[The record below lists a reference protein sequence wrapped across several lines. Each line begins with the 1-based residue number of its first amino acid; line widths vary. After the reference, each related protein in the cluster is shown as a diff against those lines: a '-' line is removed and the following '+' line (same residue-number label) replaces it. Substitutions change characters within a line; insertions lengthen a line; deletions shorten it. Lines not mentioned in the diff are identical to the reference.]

1 MTFPGPEELGRGLV
15 VTAGAE
21 LGAGLAAARDWDR
34 VRVDESLLAEAS
46 GEGPAGGAGLPAGG
60 IAPEPDAAGRLGEAV
75 ERLHRTWASRRPVIV
90 ELDLPAEALGWL
102 RRPMT
107 VERRVY
113 ELGAEFTLLADR
125 LQFLLWRNNYDA
137 RSGEPVWWWARKA
150 TGLGATAGGKADV
163 MLRDGSEAWVDG
175 GPRRPLDLPT
185 VHAETVELGRLRL
198 QPRSLAATGDGTL
211 LAPDQRAAVEHQRG
225 PVRVV
230 APAGSGKTRTLNA
243 RLLHLTDDRGVEP
256 SLVTAVAYNNR
267 AAEEM
272 RQRLQRPDLQIRTIH
287 SLGWRIVRDVR
298 PDATLLGERE
308 VRGRLQR
315 ILPHTRRAGKDVFG
329 PYIEALADVRIALR
343 HPETVE
349 VERNDVPGFAGI
361 FETYRAGLAERDE
374 CDFDEQVYEAIRLLL
389 ADPELRARWQGRC
402 RHLLVDE
409 FQDLTPAYLLLLRLL
424 ASPGL
429 NVFGVGD
436 DDQTIYGYAGA
447 DPKFLL
453 EYERLFPGAGEAAL
467 EVSYRC
473 PPEVVAA
480 VGNLLVHN
488 QRRLPKTVRAASD
501 AGSTGA
507 NSLRRRPAGPG
518 TPAANIP
525 GAASA
530 GDISHPSTDL
540 PPADTPHAGT
550 DTLAA
555 PTGDIPRPGTD
566 LPPADTSHA
575 GTDTLAAPTG
585 DIPRPGTDL
594 PPADTSHPAV
604 PCAFSIQRLADER
617 MAATAAAV
625 VTGWQAEGV
634 PESEIAVLGRVNSML
649 LPTLAALD
657 EAGVE
662 TRCLLGTTLMH
673 RNLVRAAL
681 AWMRLALRPDSMD
694 AGNLTEAARRP
705 GRKIN
710 QLSRELLEGAWD
722 VSLEQLAALGAGLN
736 ERHREYWSGF
746 VADIAAASRLAA
758 GGCDSRT
765 LLEFL
770 MQEIGLGRAAGSL
783 DSGRTRPDRATHTD
797 DLLALRR
804 TAAVYPDPAT
814 FGRQL
819 ADLLRHTSEEGEG
832 VLLTSIH
839 RVKGLEWDRVLV
851 FAADETLMPHQ
862 LAVDIEEERRV
873 LHVAVTRGR
882 SQVVVLA
889 DESRP
894 SRFLDELE
902 GRASP
907 RTRRRADPTTAREQV
922 KASRRAK
929 SAGLGA
935 GTSDEPDEE
944 PYDEALFESLR
955 QWRLQEARRQDVRAF
970 HVFSNRVLRN
980 ITRRVPTTTAE
991 LAAVSGV
998 GPSKLAAYGEAVLKT
1013 VRAHLEAG
1021 DGSPDGVATTP
1032 GDSSVESRAGA
1043 DTATS
1048 QQDPEPDPRRPATD
1062 GLRPI
1067 TATSSRPPPTAEERE
1082 PYDEALFDS
1091 LREWRLEEARRQQV
1105 SPFIV
1110 FGNRSIRE
1118 IARHKPSSTEELAV
1132 LFGVGPK
1139 RLRDYGEVVLEIVRS
1154 HEASGEE
1161 TVD

>member
-1 MTFPGPEELGRGLV
+1 MTFPGPAALGRGLV
-15 VTAGAE
+15 VAAGAE

-46 GEGPAGGAGLPAGG
+46 GEGPAGGAGPQAGG
-60 IAPEPDAAGRLGEAV
+60 IAPEPDAAGQLGEAV
-75 ERLHRTWASRRPVIV
+75 ERLHRAWASRRPVIV
-90 ELDLPAEALGWL
+90 ELDLPAEALGRL
-102 RRPMT
+102 RHPMT

-113 ELGAEFTLLADR
+113 ELGAEFTLLAER

-137 RSGEPVWWWARKA
+137 RSGEPVWWWARKT
-150 TGLGATAGGKADV
+150 TGLGATVGGQADV
-163 MLRDGSEAWVDG
+163 LLRDGSEAWVDG
-175 GPRRPLDLPT
+175 GPRRPLDLPI

-198 QPRSLAATGDGTL
+198 QPRALAATGDGTL

-243 RLLHLTDDRGVEP
+243 RLLHLVDDRGVEP

-267 AAEEM
+267 AAAEM
-272 RQRLQRPDLQIRTIH
+272 RERLERPDLQIRTIH

-343 HPETVE
+343 HPEKVE

-361 FETYRAGLAERDE
+361 FETYRAGLAERNE
-374 CDFDEQVYEAIRLLL
+374 CDYDEQVYEAIRLLL

-473 PPEVVAA
+473 PPEVVTA
-480 VGNLLVHN
+480 VGHLLVN
-488 QRRLPKTVRAASD
+488 NRRRLPKTVRAASPGD
-501 AGSTGA
+501 AASTGGSA
-507 NSLRRRPAGPG
+507 PAGDNAP
-518 TPAANIP
+518 
-525 GAASA
+525 
-530 GDISHPSTDL
+530 
-540 PPADTPHAGT
+540 AGT
-550 DTLAA
+550 ETIGATAGANLRDPATAKAFRILRVPDAA
-555 PTGDIPRPGTD
+555 
-566 LPPADTSHA
+566 
-575 GTDTLAAPTG
+575 
-585 DIPRPGTDL
+585 
-594 PPADTSHPAV
+594 
-604 PCAFSIQRLADER
+604 
-617 MAATAAAV
+617 MAAKAAEIVA
-625 VTGWQAEGV
+625 GWRADGV
-634 PESEIAVLGRVNSML
+634 PDSDIAVLGRVNSML

-657 EAGVE
+657 EAGVAA
-662 TRCLLGTTLMH
+662 RCLLDTSLLH
-673 RNLVRAAL
+673 RNVVRATL

-694 AGNLTEAARRP
+694 PRDLIEAARRP

-710 QLSRELLEGAWD
+710 RLSREVLEGAWD
-722 VSLEQLAALGAGLN
+722 LSLERLAALGAGLN
-736 ERHREYWSGF
+736 ERHQEYWEGF
-746 VADIAAASRLAA
+746 VADIERVSRLVA
-758 GGCDSRT
+758 GDCDSRT
-765 LLEFL
+765 LVEYL

-783 DSGRTRPDRATHTD
+783 DSGRTRPDRATHVD

-804 TAAVYPDPAT
+804 TAAVYSDPEG

-819 ADLLRHTSEEGEG
+819 AALLRRTTGEGDG

-862 LAVDIEEERRV
+862 LATDIEEERRV

-882 SQVVVLA
+882 SEVVVLA

-894 SRFLDELE
+894 SPFLDELE

-907 RTRRRADPTTAREQV
+907 RTRRRTDPATAREEV
-922 KASRRAK
+922 KASRRTK
-929 SAGLGA
+929 SARAVGLGA
-935 GTSDEPDEE
+935 GTSDAPDEE

-955 QWRLQEARRQDVRAF
+955 QWRLQEARHQGVRAF
-970 HVFSNRVLRN
+970 HVFTNRVLRN
-980 ITRRVPTTTAE
+980 ITRRAPTTTAE
-991 LAAVSGV
+991 LAGVPGV
-998 GPSKLAAYGEAVLKT
+998 GPSKLAAYGAAV
-1013 VRAHLEAG
+1013 VDVISQH
-1021 DGSPDGVATTP
+1021 DGS
-1032 GDSSVESRAGA
+1032 
-1043 DTATS
+1043 
-1048 QQDPEPDPRRPATD
+1048 
-1062 GLRPI
+1062 
-1067 TATSSRPPPTAEERE
+1067 
-1082 PYDEALFDS
+1082 
-1091 LREWRLEEARRQQV
+1091 
-1105 SPFIV
+1105 
-1110 FGNRSIRE
+1110 
-1118 IARHKPSSTEELAV
+1118 
-1132 LFGVGPK
+1132 
-1139 RLRDYGEVVLEIVRS
+1139 
-1154 HEASGEE
+1154 
-1161 TVD
+1161 